1 MDGRYSVP
9 VYYGAE
15 SDTATCRV
23 PSERTRSMG
32 KPVVDPDLC
41 TACGI
46 CVDECPTSAL
56 DLEDVAVLARPDD
69 CTECG
74 TCQDVCPNEAIALS

>member
-1 MDGRYSVP
+1 MGLP
-9 VYYGAE
+9 VI
-15 SDTATCRV
+15 TA
-23 PSERTRSMG
+23 
-32 KPVVDPDLC
+32 DDC

-46 CVDECPTSAL
+46 CIDECPESCL

-74 TCQDVCPNEAIALS
+74 TCEDVCPSEAIELP

>member
-1 MDGRYSVP
+1 
-9 VYYGAE
+9 
-15 SDTATCRV
+15 
-23 PSERTRSMG
+23 MG
-32 KPVVDPDLC
+32 KPVVDKDLC

-56 DLEDVAVLARPDD
+56 DLGDVAVLARPDD

-74 TCQDVCPNEAIALS
+74 TCEEVCPNEAIALA

>member
-1 MDGRYSVP
+1 M
-9 VYYGAE
+9 AI
-15 SDTATCRV
+15 
-23 PSERTRSMG
+23 
-32 KPVVDPDLC
+32 PVVDSNLC

-46 CVDECPTSAL
+46 CVDECPESCY

-74 TCQDVCPNEAIALS
+74 ICVDACPSEAISM

>member
-1 MDGRYSVP
+1 
-9 VYYGAE
+9 
-15 SDTATCRV
+15 
-23 PSERTRSMG
+23 
-32 KPVVDPDLC
+32 C

-56 DLEDVAVLARPDD
+56 DLEDIAVLARPDD

-74 TCQDVCPNEAIALS
+74 TCQDVCPNEAITLQ

>member
-1 MDGRYSVP
+1 
-9 VYYGAE
+9 
-15 SDTATCRV
+15 
-23 PSERTRSMG
+23 MG
-32 KPVVDPDLC
+32 KPVVDADNC

-56 DLEDVAVLARPDD
+56 DLEDIAVLARADD

-74 TCQDVCPNEAIALS
+74 TCEEVCPNEAIKL

>member
-1 MDGRYSVP
+1 M
-9 VYYGAE
+9 A
-15 SDTATCRV
+15 
-23 PSERTRSMG
+23 
-32 KPVVDPDLC
+32 KPVVDASLC

-56 DLEDVAVLARPDD
+56 DLDDAAVLAREDD

-74 TCQDVCPNEAIALS
+74 TCVDTCPNEAISL

>member
-1 MDGRYSVP
+1 MQTRAAAARSVC
-9 VYYGAE
+9 E
-15 SDTATCRV
+15 
-23 PSERTRSMG
+23 ERTCIMG

-56 DLEDVAVLARPDD
+56 ELGDIAVLARPDD

-74 TCQDVCPNEAIALS
+74 TCADVCPNEAIELK

>member
-1 MDGRYSVP
+1 
-9 VYYGAE
+9 
-15 SDTATCRV
+15 
-23 PSERTRSMG
+23 MG
-32 KPVVDPDLC
+32 KPVVDADNC

-74 TCQDVCPNEAIALS
+74 TCEEVCPNEAIKLS

>member
-1 MDGRYSVP
+1 MYH
-9 VYYGAE
+9 GAE
-15 SDTATCRV
+15 HGAVTAACID
-23 PSERTRSMG
+23 ERNWNMG

-56 DLEDVAVLARPDD
+56 DLEDIAVLARPDD

-74 TCQDVCPNEAIALS
+74 TCADVCPNEAITLA

>member
-1 MDGRYSVP
+1 
-9 VYYGAE
+9 
-15 SDTATCRV
+15 
-23 PSERTRSMG
+23 MG

-46 CVDECPTSAL
+46 CVDECTTSAL
-56 DLEDVAVLARPDD
+56 DLEDIAVLARPDD

-74 TCQDVCPNEAIALS
+74 TCESVCPSEAITLQ

>member
-1 MDGRYSVP
+1 MHLTRQ
-9 VYYGAE
+9 
-15 SDTATCRV
+15 
-23 PSERTRSMG
+23 PSGLYDRQTERTITMG

-56 DLEDVAVLARPDD
+56 DLEDIAVLTRPDD

-74 TCQDVCPNEAIALS
+74 TCESVCPSEAITLP